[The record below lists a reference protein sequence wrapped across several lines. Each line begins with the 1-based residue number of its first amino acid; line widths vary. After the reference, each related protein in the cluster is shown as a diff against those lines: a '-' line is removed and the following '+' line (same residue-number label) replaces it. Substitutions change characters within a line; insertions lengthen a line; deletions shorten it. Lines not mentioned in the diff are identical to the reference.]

1 MPSLREL
8 QRHFAAGLLETTD
21 ELATRWIRADGIN
34 PSARLAIYR
43 NNLHAGFLKTL
54 TLEFPVIRRLV
65 GEDYFS
71 QLALAFLARHPSRSG
86 DLHHVGAPFANFL
99 SEQFTATEFLYL
111 ADVAK
116 LEWACQECLIAESSE
131 PLDPQTLQDI
141 PADAYGQLRLRL
153 RPASRLLH
161 SIFPVMRIWEVN
173 QPAATDEIVDLRSG
187 PDYVLVM
194 RGSRLELRRIP
205 AGDFR
210 LLSKFA
216 EGHTL
221 DSALETVLAA
231 DSQFDLGAALRRC
244 IGLGVLAQVTPK

>member
-1 MPSLREL
+1 
-8 QRHFAAGLLETTD
+8 
-21 ELATRWIRADGIN
+21 
-34 PSARLAIYR
+34 
-43 NNLHAGFLKTL
+43 
-54 TLEFPVIRRLV
+54 
-65 GEDYFS
+65 
-71 QLALAFLARHPSRSG
+71 
-86 DLHHVGAPFANFL
+86 
-99 SEQFTATEFLYL
+99 
-111 ADVAK
+111 
-116 LEWACQECLIAESSE
+116 
-131 PLDPQTLQDI
+131 
-141 PADAYGQLRLRL
+141 
-153 RPASRLLH
+153 
-161 SIFPVMRIWEVN
+161 MRIWEVN

-194 RGSRLELRRIP
+194 RGSSLELRRIP